1 MIPFILAG
9 LGGYLIGDSLNE
21 QEFAKGGLTGFDV
34 SSLDALEKI
43 QYKDLTE
50 KSKLSKE
57 DALSI
62 IINNVEGDYEQLSS
76 KLSKI
81 AKQLAELPKGQM
93 TLFADGGMSKDTDV
107 KHFKILRDF
116 KREEYSIKYFDGRWF
131 NIDKDGKRTIPR
143 YHLALFT
150 NKSDFENFKSKLI
163 SEGYKFMGEYRSSWN
178 WKI

>member
-21 QEFAKGGLTGFDV
+21 QEFAKGGLAGLDV

-50 KSKLSKE
+50 KSNLTKE

-93 TLFADGGMSKDTDV
+93 TLFADGGMSKD
-107 KHFKILRDF
+107 
-116 KREEYSIKYFDGRWF
+116 E
-131 NIDKDGKRTIPR
+131 
-143 YHLALFT
+143 
-150 NKSDFENFKSKLI
+150 
-163 SEGYKFMGEYRSSWN
+163 KFHKN
-178 WKI
+178 Q

>member
-21 QEFAKGGLTGFDV
+21 QEFAKGGLAGFDV

-50 KSKLSKE
+50 KSNLSKE

-81 AKQLAELPKGQM
+81 AKQLAELPGNQLNLFGKG
-93 TLFADGGMSKDTDV
+93 GK
-107 KHFKILRDF
+107 
-116 KREEYSIKYFDGRWF
+116 
-131 NIDKDGKRTIPR
+131 NIG
-143 YHLALFT
+143 LA
-150 NKSDFENFKSKLI
+150 NESRN
-163 SEGYKFMGEYRSSWN
+163 
-178 WKI
+178 

>member
-21 QEFAKGGLTGFDV
+21 QEFAKGGLAGFDV

-50 KSKLSKE
+50 KSNLSKE

-81 AKQLAELPKGQM
+81 AKQLAKLPKGQM

-107 KHFKILRDF
+107 KHFKILKDF
-116 KREEYSIKYFDGRWF
+116 KRLCIAWRVQNGVGIRNPRQCEIPTM
-131 NIDKDGKRTIPR
+131 KDVFPKTKG
-143 YHLALFT
+143 
-150 NKSDFENFKSKLI
+150 
-163 SEGYKFMGEYRSSWN
+163 
-178 WKI
+178 

>member
-81 AKQLAELPKGQM
+81 AKQLAELSKGQM

-107 KHFKILRDF
+107 KHFKILKDF
-116 KREEYSIKYFDGRWF
+116 KREEYSIEYFDGKWF
-131 NIDKDGKRTIPR
+131 NIDKDGKPR

-150 NKSDFENFKSKLI
+150 NKSDFENFISKLI
-163 SEGYKFMGEYRSSWN
+163 SEGYKFMGEYRGSWN
-178 WKI
+178 MKL